1 MKEIKRHRLS
11 LIKRNESQDGVY
23 SIENRVN
30 NNVISLY
37 DETRLTAMIILKCME
52 ILTHQVADHTRK
64 QLCLLC

>member
-52 ILTHQVADHTRK
+52 RLTHQVADHTRK